1 MEIKDKIFLN
11 LEGTTFQKK
20 VWQELLKI
28 PKGETRSYK
37 EIANAIGNPKAAR
50 AVANACGKNPYPI
63 KIPCHRAIR
72 SDGSIGGYSGTGGS
86 TTKLKLLIEEKKLV
100 SFFSFIFFQSF
111 RVFFFRKFMPTDTF
125 ARWTSSAATIHISSP
140 N

>member
-63 KIPCHRAIR
+63 KIPCHTPIR
-72 SDGSIGGYSGTGGS
+72 SDGSIGGYSGTGGA
-86 TTKLKLLIEEKKLV
+86 TTKLKLLIEEK
-100 SFFSFIFFQSF
+100 
-111 RVFFFRKFMPTDTF
+111 
-125 ARWTSSAATIHISSP
+125 

>member
-28 PKGETRSYK
+28 PIGETRSYK

-72 SDGSIGGYSGTGGS
+72 SDGTTGGYSGVGGS
-86 TTKLKLLIEEKKLV
+86 TTKLKLLIEEK
-100 SFFSFIFFQSF
+100 
-111 RVFFFRKFMPTDTF
+111 
-125 ARWTSSAATIHISSP
+125 

>member
-1 MEIKDKIFLN
+1 MKEISIIP
-11 LEGTTFQKK
+11 GTFFQKK

-28 PKGETRSYK
+28 PKGQTRSYK

-72 SDGSIGGYSGTGGS
+72 SDGSIAESLCQPIHLPVGLLPQPQSIFH
-86 TTKLKLLIEEKKLV
+86 LLIECN
-100 SFFSFIFFQSF
+100 FF
-111 RVFFFRKFMPTDTF
+111 
-125 ARWTSSAATIHISSP
+125 
-140 N
+140 

>member
-37 EIANAIGNPKAAR
+37 EIAIAIGNPKAAR

-63 KIPCHRAIR
+63 KIPCHRAIK
-72 SDGSIGGYSGTGGS
+72 SDGSTGGYSGVGGS
-86 TTKLKLLIEEKKLV
+86 TTKLRLLKEELK
-100 SFFSFIFFQSF
+100 
-111 RVFFFRKFMPTDTF
+111 T
-125 ARWTSSAATIHISSP
+125 
-140 N
+140 

>member
-1 MEIKDKIFLN
+1 MSKESSIKEYISKAKKIINDDEKLKKLIEDVLKKLKEISKIP
-11 LEGTTFQKK
+11 GTFFQKK

-28 PKGETRSYK
+28 PKGQTRSYK

-72 SDGSIGGYSGTGGS
+72 SDGSIGGYSGIGGS
-86 TTKLKLLIEEKKLV
+86 NTKLKLLIEEK
-100 SFFSFIFFQSF
+100 
-111 RVFFFRKFMPTDTF
+111 
-125 ARWTSSAATIHISSP
+125 

>member
-28 PKGETRSYK
+28 PIGETRSYK
-37 EIANAIGNPKAAR
+37 EIANAIGNSKAAR

-72 SDGSIGGYSGTGGS
+72 SDGSIGGYSGIGGS
-86 TTKLKLLIEEKKLV
+86 TTKLKLLIEEK
-100 SFFSFIFFQSF
+100 
-111 RVFFFRKFMPTDTF
+111 
-125 ARWTSSAATIHISSP
+125 